1 MIVSK
6 SDRMKEDKVLEMYDG
21 ENITMV
27 PQNNEEKANGQ
38 PAQKITHL
46 EEEVSQRVKLLEE
59 NE

>member
-27 PQNNEEKANGQ
+27 PQNNEEKATGQ

>member
-1 MIVSK
+1 
-6 SDRMKEDKVLEMYDG
+6 MKEDKVLEMYDG
-21 ENITMV
+21 DNITMI
-27 PQNNEEKANGQ
+27 PQNNEEKATGQ